1 MQKIIQTLKSVLHS
15 VPHYFET
22 GDLVPFLVVVSIA
35 HFVGALANRDALPVA
50 IAVGVAVD
58 VGMYRVIK
66 AALKHSKWWWI
77 AATAVTIM
85 SFGSHL
91 EYYGVSWQGVLF
103 AAPLPLLIIML
114 AALSHQEEWS
124 TNLARGT
131 KAARPEN
138 ANGTPQPQP
147 AQPETPT
154 AQDDKPRGTY
164 EQFKMAQLARNGAG
178 PMHAAHICQTFGVP
192 RRTAYNWL
200 ARYAR
205 EVGTPH
211 HAEVN

>member
-1 MQKIIQTLKSVLHS
+1 MQKIIQTLKSVL
-15 VPHYFET
+15 HYFET

-50 IAVGVAVD
+50 LAVGIAVD

-66 AALKHSKWWWI
+66 AALKHGAWWWL
-77 AATAVTIM
+77 AAILVTVM
-85 SFGSHL
+85 SFAYHL
-91 EYYGVSWQGVLF
+91 EYYGVAWQNVLF

-114 AALSHQEEWS
+114 AALSHQEKWS

-138 ANGTPQPQP
+138 ANGTPTAAPVEP
-147 AQPETPT
+147 AAQT
-154 AQDDKPRGTY
+154 AQETKPRGTY
-164 EQFKMAQLARNGAG
+164 AQFKMAQLALNGAG
-178 PMHAAHICQTFGVP
+178 PMQAAQICDTFGVP
-192 RRTAYNWL
+192 KRTAYNWL
-200 ARYAR
+200 ARYDR